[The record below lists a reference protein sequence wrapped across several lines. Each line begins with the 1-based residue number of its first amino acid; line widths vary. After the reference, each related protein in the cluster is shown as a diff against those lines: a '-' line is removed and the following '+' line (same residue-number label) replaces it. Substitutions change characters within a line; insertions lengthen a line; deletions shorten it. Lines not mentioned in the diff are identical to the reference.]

1 MCILYWPSGQTDCV
15 GKHKHKKENIGQT
28 HKMSA
33 LPLLHAVGKLPFC
46 CTQGQLWV
54 ALACWSILHSSQVR
68 AGKSLVGETAMSC
81 CRPPCKFQAVMPA
94 SRNNSLSIP
103 VPKFFSPNF
112 NEKKGSCPKKKSM
125 KIATRSFHLNLG
137 TS

>member
-1 MCILYWPSGQTDCV
+1 MLHVDVYIVLALRQNDCV
-15 GKHKHKKENIGQT
+15 GKHKQKKENIGQN

-33 LPLLHAVGKLPFC
+33 LLLLHAVGKLPFC
-46 CTQGQLWV
+46 CTQSQLWV
-54 ALACWSILHSSQVR
+54 ALACWSILRSSQVR
-68 AGKSLVGETAMSC
+68 AGNSLVGETAMSC

-112 NEKKGSCPKKKSM
+112 NPKEVAQKKIHES
-125 KIATRSFHLNLG
+125 
-137 TS
+137 